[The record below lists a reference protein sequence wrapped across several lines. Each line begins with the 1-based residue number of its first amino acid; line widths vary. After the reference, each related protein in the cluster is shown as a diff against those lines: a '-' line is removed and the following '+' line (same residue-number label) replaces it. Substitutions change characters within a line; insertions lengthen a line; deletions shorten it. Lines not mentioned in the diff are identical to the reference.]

1 VDEVMN
7 PVRLLTAGLLTVALP
22 LAAHPQD
29 SKLRV
34 AAAITYEETGRPQ
47 GLPEA
52 FQPGSSATFLTI
64 TSIDGHQNNAVLWR
78 SSKGGDSLVVS
89 TGGSGGAYHADP
101 LSNLGRGLSDAG
113 TSVLSINTRQT
124 GDRVNTDNFFDIGR
138 DLDAAVKVARSLG
151 YKTIVLHGHSLGNI
165 HVQFYAATHWDSDI
179 KGVVLTSAFADLPW
193 KSRNML
199 VQDEA
204 RYLELRNIAHDY
216 QRSGKAAER
225 LPKEMSERLRR
236 ASGSSIVT
244 SQHFLTYRSTE
255 ASTASGVYWIKRI
268 PYPIL
273 LVRDEAD
280 PINTDFEPYMLLS
293 AATSEGTL
301 VPSIHFE
308 LLTNPNP
315 PSYRAHMFIENREA
329 LVRTVSAWLKAGGL

>member
-1 VDEVMN
+1 MTRAPPRVLVAILACQPSLRCYTAFSDDRSSIAHTDNREEVDEVMN
-7 PVRLLTAGLLTVALP
+7 PVRLLTAGLLTVTLP

-64 TSIDGHQNNAVLWR
+64 ASIDGHQNNAVLWR
-78 SSKGGDSLVVS
+78 SSKGGDSLLVS

-113 TSVLSINTRQT
+113 ASVLSINTRQT
-124 GDRVNTDNFFDIGR
+124 GDRVNTDNFFDIGK
-138 DLDAAVKVARSLG
+138 DLDAAVKAARSLG
-151 YKTIVLHGHSLGNI
+151 YKTIVLHGHSLGNL

-204 RYLELRNIAHDY
+204 RYLELRKIALDY
-216 QRSGKAAER
+216 QRSGKSGGATAER
-225 LPKEMSERLRR
+225 NVGAPAAGLGKFDRYEPALSHISFNR
-236 ASGSSIVT
+236 
-244 SQHFLTYRSTE
+244 SQHGIGR
-255 ASTASGVYWIKRI
+255 
-268 PYPIL
+268 L
-273 LVRDEAD
+273 LDQAD
-280 PINTDFEPYMLLS
+280 SLPDPTG
-293 AATSEGTL
+293 A
-301 VPSIHFE
+301 
-308 LLTNPNP
+308 
-315 PSYRAHMFIENREA
+315 RR
-329 LVRTVSAWLKAGGL
+329 GGSHQY

>member
-1 VDEVMN
+1 MN
-7 PVRLLTAGLLTVALP
+7 SVRLLTAGLLTVALP
-22 LAAHPQD
+22 VAAHPQD
-29 SKLRV
+29 SKPRV
-34 AAAITYEETGRPQ
+34 AATITYEETGRPL

-52 FQPGSSATFLTI
+52 FQPGPSATFLTI
-64 TSIDGHQNNAVLWR
+64 TSIDGYRNNAVLWR
-78 SSKGGDSLVVS
+78 SSKSADSVLVS

-101 LSNLGRGLSDAG
+101 LSNLGRGLSDSG
-113 TSVLSINTRQT
+113 ISVLSINTRQT
-124 GDRVNTDNFFDIGR
+124 GDRVNTDNFFDTGK
-138 DLDAAVKVARSLG
+138 DLDAAVMTARELG
-151 YKTIVLHGHSLGNI
+151 YKTVVLHGHSLGNI

-199 VQDEA
+199 VQDED
-204 RYLELRNIAHDY
+204 RYLELRKIALDY
-216 QRSGKAAER
+216 QRVGKGAEQ

-236 ASGSSIVT
+236 AAGSSIVT

-273 LVRDEAD
+273 LVRDAAD
-280 PINTDFEPYMLLS
+280 PINADFEPYMLLS

-301 VPSIHFE
+301 VPSVHFE
-308 LLTNPNP
+308 LLPNPNP
-315 PSYRAHMFIENREA
+315 PSFRAHMFIENREQ
-329 LVRTVSAWLKAGGL
+329 LVMAVSAWLKTRGL